1 MEVEVIKLLWLTL
14 ERLLGL
20 GVNRIMLV
28 IDLIKLDDTNV
39 SNLLMILMLLE
50 MLHNLV
56 AHLDKKAFVSQSL
69 EILD

>member
-14 ERLLGL
+14 ECLLGL

-28 IDLIKLDDTNV
+28 VDLIKLDDTNM